1 MGKGFLAANG
11 LVGQDLGEII
21 KTACG
26 KQGLNAELS
35 AIVNDSTAAL
45 LSQAYAYPETRF
57 GLILG
62 TGVNIAVHLPVCT
75 VGRAKFGARPAAWFE
90 KASHVVINTELGMF
104 GNGILPRTRWD
115 EVLNDNHA
123 KPDFQPLEHLVSGY
137 YLGEVCRLALIE
149 AIDTTGVFSG
159 VVPPDLLLPYSLDT
173 ETLSI
178 IEAYVS
184 PHSPAPHS
192 MGAVS
197 ANKQPCS
204 DTSSALD
211 HAVSTFKSRHP
222 SPADPTADD
231 IAFLR
236 KLASYISRRSAAIV
250 AASLF
255 ALWELKAEAES
266 EFLATLGDH
275 TAFVDETRAE
285 MALQQTTVA
294 FNGSVIEYYPGY
306 LKNCQQY
313 INELIAS
320 GSATAASAAS
330 VDLVPAKES
339 SLMGAAVALAC
350 AKEGKAN

>member
-1 MGKGFLAANG
+1 MGPGPPAAPG
-11 LVGQDLGEII
+11 PAGPAPG
-21 KTACG
+21 APPPPARG
-26 KQGLNAELS
+26 KQGLNAEQS
-35 AIVNDSTAAL
+35 ANVNDSMAAL
-45 LSQAYAYPETRF
+45 LSQAYAYPETRV

-62 TGVNIAVHLPVCT
+62 TGVNIAGHLPVCT

-149 AIDTTGVFSG
+149 ASDTTGVFSG
-159 VVPPDLLLPYSLDT
+159 GVPPDLLLTYSLDT

-184 PHSPAPHS
+184 PHSPAQHS

-204 DTSSALD
+204 DTISALD
-211 HAVSTFKSRHP
+211 HAESTYMSRHP

-231 IAFLR
+231 IAFLL

-294 FNGSVIEYYPGY
+294 FS
-306 LKNCQQY
+306 
-313 INELIAS
+313 
-320 GSATAASAAS
+320 
-330 VDLVPAKES
+330 
-339 SLMGAAVALAC
+339 
-350 AKEGKAN
+350 